1 MNKVSFL
8 TKILTIGSI
17 LFGSKSYASSTYNIN
32 GDNIDRDFSF
42 YEDDNKI
49 EIQND
54 EGNIIV
60 KDGGDKYFYL
70 PNYKNKDLSFKA
82 REIIFSNF
90 LTDSFSDL
98 PNNINILAKEIFII
112 NQIKISEH
120 YSFFNFTDNFTLIAK
135 NIEFSDISGGNNLIH
150 LSERDE
156 TTRNN
161 PNWKGELNIE
171 ATGNLLFKNIA
182 TAVSVFYVNGNKT
195 KIKGKTLTIEGG
207 NQLINSNYFYN
218 EGALEI
224 DISERTE
231 ISKLNIEQSFIA
243 TYKGDNMIS
252 NTDKLRFGNLNFTN
266 NNVYTFY
273 ATSNSAELNRNENKI
288 IIANNNFLPSVL
300 IFSSPSKCDYSDEP
314 ILINGSY
321 DIINN
326 NIKIPYGSVFTLL
339 NRSKITL
346 NAGDNGH
353 FNIDKNGDIPSFM
366 MIVKSNVLKNKAKIA
381 TLNLIGNNSTFKFGG
396 KGIVFRK
403 ITVGDNTSN
412 DEEEETPE
420 QIEKL
425 ISIPVIDDLNP
436 AGGFRINVGQN
447 IIFDIPSNSIIEAH
461 EINFE
466 EGSKLKIHI
475 EGNNIGKSSFIKF
488 AGGKTNGGY
497 ITGKVKVEAILDNYQ
512 INDNITEMGFEI
524 IDKNFNID
532 NLEFIPEI
540 NSDCKLI
547 KNLVFNK
554 DLRMLLIEI
563 NNYK

>member
-8 TKILTIGSI
+8 TRILTIGSI
-17 LFGSKSYASSTYNIN
+17 LFGSKSYASSNYDIN
-32 GDNIDRDFSF
+32 GDNIDSDFSF

-60 KDGGDKYFYL
+60 KDGGNKYFYL

-82 REIIFSNF
+82 KEIIFSNF
-90 LTDSFSDL
+90 LTNSFSDL

-120 YSFFNFTDNFTLIAK
+120 YSFFNFTDNFTLTAK

-150 LSERDE
+150 LNERDE
-156 TTRNN
+156 TPRNN

-171 ATGNLLFKNIA
+171 ATDNLLFKNIA
-182 TAVSVFYVNGNKT
+182 TAVSVFHVNGNKT

-218 EGALEI
+218 EGVLEI

-231 ISKLNIEQSFIA
+231 ISKLNIKQPFIA
-243 TYKGDNMIS
+243 TFLSKNI
-252 NTDKLRFGNLNFTN
+252 DKLIFGNLNFTN
-266 NNVYTFY
+266 NNVCMFY
-273 ATSNSAELNRNENKI
+273 VTEHSIELNIEENKTI
-288 IIANNNFLPSVL
+288 INNNTFSLD
-300 IFSSPSKCDYSDEP
+300 IFHFISLSKDDYSDES

-326 NIKIPYGSVFTLL
+326 NIKIPYGSVFTFL
-339 NRSKITL
+339 NTSEITL

-366 MIVKSNVLKNKAKIA
+366 MIVESNVLKNKAKIA

-396 KGIVFRK
+396 KGITFRK
-403 ITVGDNTSN
+403 IILGDSINN
-412 DEEEETPE
+412 EEEETPA
-420 QIEKL
+420 QIEQL
-425 ISIPVIDDLNP
+425 ILVPTIDDVNSDS
-436 AGGFRINVGQN
+436 GFRINVGQN